1 MKYVENIWKHT
12 HTFVKPHLT
21 KFRTAI
27 DIGARFG
34 QYTVNL
40 VDDFETIE
48 CFEPRPTK
56 ERFWHNVGKRD
67 NVTFHPYALGNIK
80 EDVKMFGGV
89 ITDFRKD
96 VPKHKATIVK
106 QKVLDDFEFRNVDF
120 IKLDVEG
127 HELKVLQGAVKTIYG
142 DKPVIV
148 VEQNDEVEKY
158 NKGKKFDAINFLKSE
173 FGYKQ
178 VAFDGHMD
186 YVMKCE

>member
-27 DIGARFG
+27 DIGCRFG
-34 QYTVNL
+34 QYTENIM
-40 VDDFETIE
+40 DDFKDVH
-48 CFEPRPTK
+48 CFEPRDTSKQFWRTVGRK
-56 ERFWHNVGKRD
+56 EHIKFY
-67 NVTFHPYALGNIK
+67 PYALGDK
-80 EDVKMFGGV
+80 VETVTMFGGV

-96 VPKHKATIVK
+96 VPKHKSKKVS
-106 QKVLDDFEFRNVDF
+106 QRVLDDFGFTNVDF

-127 HELKVLQGAVKTIYG
+127 HELKVLKGAVKTIYM

-148 VEQNDEVEKY
+148 VEQNDEVEKFK
-158 NKGKKFDAINFLKSE
+158 KGKKFDAINFLKKE

-186 YVMKCE
+186 YVMKCD